1 MNEDQETTHAIIR
14 ELFAAESS
22 LWGSHI
28 DQDSVR
34 EGRQSLRRC
43 IDQLAYRDASCIP
56 DVAKELSSADGALL
70 GRRGAGKAMQ
80 SIRRALDLIKTLNNK
95 ARLEPGRIVA

>member
-1 MNEDQETTHAIIR
+1 MNEERETIHAIIR

-34 EGRQSLRRC
+34 EGRQALRRC
-43 IDQLAYRDASCIP
+43 IDHLAYRDASCIP
-56 DVAKELSSADGALL
+56 DVMTDLRCADGALL
-70 GRRGAGKAMQ
+70 GRHGAGKAMQ
-80 SIRRALDLIKTLNNK
+80 SIRRALDLIKSLNEK
-95 ARLEPGRIVA
+95 ATSSQVA